1 MANSLATMLA
11 PEILQVGSL
20 TLPSGSVLDVTF
32 LGPHNSAID
41 FYYTITTEDDPPP
54 VEEQVLPSA
63 ASTTT
68 TAEQT
73 LVTQAGS
80 ASGLPAGF
88 NGLQQFGQLGEPLQQ
103 GNLAGAVA
111 LQAGPAGV
119 VRFFAKSIKDGK
131 GVELTIENSQ
141 TDPET
146 FTLTSTKFSASARVV
161 PPPQEPSIFTTDV
174 TIGSDSLVGLRFEA
188 AGSGPASSTRT
199 VTISGQLFRE
209 AALDNVAG
217 LYMANR
223 STGDV
228 VDPLTGLPVKKGAWS
243 APVTDYRQ
251 AVVNHDVWSD
261 SIANLTTG
269 EVNAS
274 FEVGAAVDLSD
285 YVLLPY
291 LLVNGSSPT
300 ATEAEKAFYLGGTS
314 KNDDGLVH
322 MRLMGLNTL
331 GFEDLSSTGDF
342 DFDDNILSI
351 TSLAVSGPPGSVFV

>member
-1 MANSLATMLA
+1 MANTLATMLV
-11 PEILQVGSL
+11 PEILQIGSL
-20 TLPSGSVLDVTF
+20 TLPSGSILDVTF
-32 LGPHNSAID
+32 LGPHKSAID
-41 FYYTITTEDDPPP
+41 FYYTITTEDGQPSQ
-54 VEEQVLPSA
+54 EGQALPSA

-68 TAEQT
+68 TAERT

-88 NGLQQFGQLGEPLQQ
+88 NGLQQLGQLGEPPSQ

-111 LQAGPAGV
+111 LQAGPLGIV
-119 VRFFAKSIKDGK
+119 TFFAKSIKDGK

-141 TDPET
+141 TDPDT
-146 FTLTSTKFSASARVV
+146 FTLTSTKFSASAKVL
-161 PPPQEPSIFTTDV
+161 PPPQPSIFTTDV
-174 TIGSDSLVGLRFEA
+174 TIGSDSLVGLRFES

-199 VTISGQLFRE
+199 VTITGELFRE
-209 AALDNVAG
+209 AAFDNVVG

-243 APVTDYRQ
+243 GPVTDYRQ

-261 SIANLTTG
+261 SIADLTTG
-269 EVNAS
+269 MVAAS
-274 FEVGAAVDLSD
+274 FDVGAAVDLAD

-300 ATEAEKAFYLGGTS
+300 ATEAEKAFFLGGTS

-322 MRLMGLNTL
+322 TRLMGLNTL

-351 TSLAVSGPPGSVFV
+351 TSLAVSSPPGPLPV

>member
-1 MANSLATMLA
+1 VQAVGIASANS
-11 PEILQVGSL
+11 
-20 TLPSGSVLDVTF
+20 
-32 LGPHNSAID
+32 
-41 FYYTITTEDDPPP
+41 
-54 VEEQVLPSA
+54 
-63 ASTTT
+63 ASTT
-68 TAEQT
+68 AERT

-88 NGLQQFGQLGEPLQQ
+88 DGLQQLGQLGETPSP
-103 GNLAGAVA
+103 GTLAGAF
-111 LQAGPAGV
+111 QAGPVGV
-119 VRFFAKSIKDGK
+119 VSFFAKSIKDGK
-131 GVELTIENSQ
+131 GVELAIENST
-141 TDPET
+141 TDPDT
-146 FTLTSTKFSASARVV
+146 FSLTSTRFSASAKVV
-161 PPPQEPSIFTTDV
+161 PPPQEPRIFTTDV
-174 TIGSDSLVGLRFEA
+174 TIGSDSLVGLSFEP
-188 AGSGPASSTRT
+188 AGSGSASSART
-199 VTISGQLFRE
+199 VTITGQLFRE
-209 AALDNVAG
+209 AAFDNVVG

-269 EVNAS
+269 EVKAS

-300 ATEAEKAFYLGGTS
+300 ASEAEKAFFLGGTS

-322 MRLMGLNTL
+322 SRLMGLNTL

-351 TSLAVSGPPGSVFV
+351 TSLAVSSPSVPLLL

>member
-1 MANSLATMLA
+1 MANSLATTLA
-11 PEILQVGSL
+11 PEFLQVGSL
-20 TLPSGSVLDVTF
+20 TLPSGSILDATF
-32 LGPHNSAID
+32 LGPHKSAID
-41 FYYTITTEDDPPP
+41 FYYTITTEDGQPS
-54 VEEQVLPSA
+54 VEGQALPSA
-63 ASTTT
+63 AGSTT
-68 TAEQT
+68 TAERT

-88 NGLQQFGQLGEPLQQ
+88 NGLQQLGQLGEPSNQ

-111 LQAGPAGV
+111 LQAGPIGV
-119 VRFFAKSIKDGK
+119 VTFFAQSIKDGK

-146 FTLTSTKFSASARVV
+146 FTLTSTKFSASAKVL
-161 PPPQEPSIFTTDV
+161 PPPAPSIFTTDV
-174 TIGSDSLVGLRFEA
+174 TIGSDSLVGLGFEP

-199 VTISGQLFRE
+199 VTFTGELFRE
-209 AALDNVAG
+209 AAFDNVVG

-243 APVTDYRQ
+243 GPVSDYRQ

-261 SIANLTTG
+261 SIADLTTG
-269 EVNAS
+269 KVAAS
-274 FEVGAAVDLSD
+274 FEVGAAVGLSD

-300 ATEAEKAFYLGGTS
+300 ATEAEKAFFLGGTS

-322 MRLMGLNTL
+322 TRLMGLNTL
-331 GFEDLSSTGDF
+331 GFEDLSITGDF

-351 TSLAVSGPPGSVFV
+351 TSLAVSSPPGPLPV